1 VKSNFDLQ
9 KENKMSMEITF
20 ELSDTDLEFF
30 NKVMLDAR
38 EKSGDLD
45 EPTVIANARKLLVEV
60 SHSDTS
66 DFIRE
71 RMNRLE
77 TLIGMIVDSGWGLES
92 EDRNRV
98 LEALA
103 YFSEPEDLIP
113 DDIPGLGFLDD
124 AIMIEMVS
132 RELKH
137 EIQAYRDFCVFRA
150 AESSRLGQE
159 AMELERS
166 DWLEERRKQLHSRM
180 QSRRRR
186 GKGTGGGKS
195 PFSLF

>member
-1 VKSNFDLQ
+1 
-9 KENKMSMEITF
+9 MSMEITF
-20 ELSDTDLEFF
+20 ELSDDDLDHFRQ
-30 NKVMLDAR
+30 VMLNAR
-38 EKSGDLD
+38 KNAGNMD
-45 EPTVIANARKLLVEV
+45 EPTVIANARQLLHEV
-60 SHSDTS
+60 SHSNNS

-77 TLIGMIVDSGWGLES
+77 TLIGMVVDKGWGLEDD
-92 EDRNRV
+92 DRERV

-124 AIMIEMVS
+124 AIMIEMVA

-150 AESSRLGQE
+150 AESSRLGQD

-180 QSRRRR
+180 RRRR
-186 GKGTGGGKS
+186 RTGKGGGGGKS

>member
-1 VKSNFDLQ
+1 
-9 KENKMSMEITF
+9 MSMEITF
-20 ELSDTDLEFF
+20 ELSDADLEYFRQ
-30 NKVMLDAR
+30 VMLAAR
-38 EKSGDLD
+38 KKIGDLD
-45 EPTVIANARKLLVEV
+45 QADIIDNARKLLGEV
-60 SHSDTS
+60 WQSDTS

-77 TLIGMIVDSGWGLES
+77 TLIGMVVDKGWGLES
-92 EDRNRV
+92 DDRAHV

-113 DDIPGLGFLDD
+113 DDVPGLGFLDD
-124 AIMIEMVS
+124 AIMIEMVC

-150 AESSRLGQE
+150 AESNRLGQE
-159 AMELERS
+159 AMALDRS

-180 QSRRRR
+180 RSRRRR
-186 GKGTGGGKS
+186 GKGGGESKS

>member
-1 VKSNFDLQ
+1 
-9 KENKMSMEITF
+9 MAMEITF
-20 ELSDTDLEFF
+20 ELSDSDLDHFRQVMVNARERTRDLE
-30 NKVMLDAR
+30 
-38 EKSGDLD
+38 ES
-45 EPTVIANARKLLVEV
+45 EVIENARSLLAQVW
-60 SHSDTS
+60 HSDTS

-71 RMNRLE
+71 RMNRME
-77 TLIGMIVDSGWGLES
+77 TLIGMIVDSGWGLET

-98 LEALA
+98 LEALS

-150 AESSRLGQE
+150 AESSRRGSD
-159 AMELERS
+159 AADLERS

-180 QSRRRR
+180 RRRRRR
-186 GKGTGGGKS
+186 GGGGSSGTS

>member
-1 VKSNFDLQ
+1 
-9 KENKMSMEITF
+9 MAMEITF
-20 ELSDTDLEFF
+20 ELSDTDLEYF
-30 NKVMLDAR
+30 NEVMLSAMQ
-38 EKSGDLD
+38 KSGDLD
-45 EPTVIANARKLLVEV
+45 ESTVISNARKLLVEV
-60 SHSDTS
+60 THSETS

-77 TLIGMIVDSGWGLES
+77 TLIGMVVDKGWGLES
-92 EDRNRV
+92 DDRHRV

-132 RELKH
+132 RELRH

-180 QSRRRR
+180 RSRRRR
-186 GKGTGGGKS
+186 GKGAGKGKS

>member
-1 VKSNFDLQ
+1 
-9 KENKMSMEITF
+9 MTMEITF
-20 ELSDTDLEFF
+20 ELSDDDLDYFR
-30 NKVMLDAR
+30 KVMLDAR

-45 EPTVIANARKLLVEV
+45 ADTVIGNARTLLAEV
-60 SHSDTS
+60 WQSDTS

-71 RMNRLE
+71 RMNRME
-77 TLIGMIVDSGWGLES
+77 TLIGMVVDSGWGLEN
-92 EDRNRV
+92 EDRMRV

-180 QSRRRR
+180 RSRRSR
-186 GKGTGGGKS
+186 GKSGGGKS

>member
-1 VKSNFDLQ
+1 
-9 KENKMSMEITF
+9 MPMEITF
-20 ELSDTDLEFF
+20 ELSDADLEYFRQ
-30 NKVMLDAR
+30 VMLKAR
-38 EKSGDLD
+38 KNVGDID
-45 EPTVIANARKLLVEV
+45 QATIIANARTLLVEV
-60 SHSDTS
+60 SESDTS

-71 RMNRLE
+71 RMSRLE
-77 TLIGMIVDSGWGLES
+77 TLIGMIVDKGWGLES

-113 DDIPGLGFLDD
+113 DDVPGLGFLDD

-159 AMELERS
+159 AMALERT

-180 QSRRRR
+180 RSRRS
-186 GKGTGGGKS
+186 KGRGGGDSKS